1 MGVTELVIAGGA
13 GLIAGSF
20 ASALSYRLPRSMPM
34 GAARSACT
42 ACGHPLGVRDLFPVV
57 SWLLARGR
65 CRHCGAGISARY
77 PLMELTL
84 SLVFVLI
91 AWAEPG
97 WTSAALLMVVATL
110 LLTAAVID
118 LEIGIL
124 PDVLHLA
131 VAPFA
136 LAYRWLLDGTAWP
149 ALIGAAAGYLVGLAL
164 LYGFKLVTGREGL
177 GRGDVKFLAVAGLLL
192 QPEQWAAFPLIAGI
206 AGIVTGLVWR
216 ASGRGPEFP
225 FGPAL
230 IGALFV
236 CVLMPGSTL
245 VDAWS

>member
-1 MGVTELVIAGGA
+1 MGVTDLVIAGVL
-13 GLIAGSF
+13 GLVAGSF
-20 ASALSYRLPRSMPM
+20 ASALSYRLPRSMPF
-34 GAARSACT
+34 ATARSACT
-42 ACGHPLGVRDLFPVV
+42 KCGQALGVRDLVPVV
-57 SWLLARGR
+57 SWILTCGQ
-65 CRHCGAGISARY
+65 CRHCGAAISPRY
-77 PLMELTL
+77 PLMEVTL
-84 SLVFVLI
+84 AVVFVLI
-91 AWAEPG
+91 AWAEQSWMTAG
-97 WTSAALLMVVATL
+97 LLMVVATL

-118 LEIGIL
+118 LEFGIL

-136 LAYRWLLDGTAWP
+136 LAYRWILDGTPWT
-149 ALIGAAAGYLVGLAL
+149 ALIGAAAGYAIGLAL

-216 ASGRGPEFP
+216 FSGRGQEFP

-230 IGALFV
+230 IGALFI
-236 CVLMPGSTL
+236 CVLMPVSIL
-245 VDAWS
+245 VGA